1 MNAMKK
7 ERIQIAKVL
16 GILFGSLTAFY
27 VGYFIWSVF
36 YQTNITPYQLISR
49 GTQVAVVAYITYAI
63 HSEIRARVRYVKH
76 DNLYAAV
83 DSKIEEDKVAE
94 QKTVR
99 IEQADSSARERVRI
113 EHMNV
118 YGSEIKRPP
127 FEQLPDPGKE

>member
-7 ERIQIAKVL
+7 ERIQIAKAL

-27 VGYFIWSVF
+27 VGYFIWSVA
-36 YQTNITPYQLISR
+36 QGETTIYQLISR

-63 HSEIRARVRYVKH
+63 HTEIRGRVRYTKH
-76 DNLYAAV
+76 DSLYAAV
-83 DSKIEEDKVAE
+83 DSKIKEDKVAE

-127 FEQLPDPGKE
+127 FEQLPDPGRE